1 GRSSDLEGTNEFL
14 GAVGHYPRLVGMQTD
29 LYRCFMS
36 LVWGHASD
44 HGISGLIHPES
55 HFTDQKAG
63 RLRQG
68 AYTHLRRHW
77 QFSNALMLFEVH
89 DQVVYGI
96 HIYGV
101 DGGVPDFIMAS
112 SLYHPETVEKS
123 LLHNGDGVE
132 PGLKTADGYWDMSA
146 HASRVIA
153 VDARVLEDWRSAL
166 GDETVPLLETPMLY
180 TVNQSSL
187 SVLKLLSQA
196 DRLRNLNRKFS
207 SGWHEKADRQNGRFK
222 LLWGAAESWCEA
234 IMQGPA
240 FFVGTSFYKQPNSTM
255 KHNQDWSEVDL
266 EQLPGDAVPV
276 TSYKP
281 IRDGEYDRLYTHWA
295 LPNGDRVPAR
305 DYYRIAWRRMAANT
319 GERTLIPAIIPPGV
333 AH

>member
-1 GRSSDLEGTNEFL
+1 VVDMDALLAEGDPWWQLALKPSEAQRKEVREITLALDGIKELVLDGVVDVEGTNEFL
-14 GAVGHYPRLVGMQTD
+14 GAVGNYPRLVGMQTD

-180 TVNQSSL
+180 TVNQSS
-187 SVLKLLSQA
+187 
-196 DRLRNLNRKFS
+196 
-207 SGWHEKADRQNGRFK
+207 
-222 LLWGAAESWCEA
+222 
-234 IMQGPA
+234 
-240 FFVGTSFYKQPNSTM
+240 
-255 KHNQDWSEVDL
+255 
-266 EQLPGDAVPV
+266 
-276 TSYKP
+276 
-281 IRDGEYDRLYTHWA
+281 
-295 LPNGDRVPAR
+295 
-305 DYYRIAWRRMAANT
+305 
-319 GERTLIPAIIPPGV
+319 
-333 AH
+333 